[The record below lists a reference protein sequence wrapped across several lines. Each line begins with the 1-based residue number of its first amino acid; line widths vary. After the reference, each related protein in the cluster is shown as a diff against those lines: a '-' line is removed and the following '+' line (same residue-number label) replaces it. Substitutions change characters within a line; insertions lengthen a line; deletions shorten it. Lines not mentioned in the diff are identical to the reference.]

1 LTVNEVPE
9 SEQDISFARLIGTGI
24 GGKLLVDT
32 GTQIFNPFLQI
43 IAVGLGTNVVV
54 LGRMLGLRSAMGL
67 FAPIFG
73 ALADRHSY
81 RRVLQLGLMLNA
93 VGLFLI
99 GASSGTTLAL
109 IGMIFAGLG
118 MSMFVPTLHAYL
130 SHRLPY
136 NIRAR
141 GLGMVEYSW
150 ALTGIFG
157 LFLMGLVIEFA
168 GWRWPFFIL
177 AVGLVIATIVFGRLP
192 PARTEED
199 RDEDAAKPPI
209 RITWRKALEFMDLGP
224 NRRSAYANIVAGA
237 FIYFSAM
244 QIMIMY
250 GAWLGSEYG
259 LNAAQ
264 LGTIALAFG
273 LFDLTASVSVSLYT
287 DRIGK
292 RLSVIIGTVASLIG
306 YLLMPIL
313 STGLISAVLITG
325 LTRGFFEF
333 AIVANFPLLSE
344 QVPEQRGKVM
354 TLSAAVGLTGVT
366 LASFTAPMLYTMH
379 GLVGMTVVSAIS
391 SAIALVILFSF
402 VREGNH

>member
-1 LTVNEVPE
+1 MSIKEIPE
-9 SEQDISFARLIGTGI
+9 SGKEFSFARLIGTGI
-24 GGKLLVDT
+24 GGKILVDT

-43 IAVGLGTNVVV
+43 IAVGLGSNVVV
-54 LGRMLGLRSAMGL
+54 VGRMLGVRSAMGL

-81 RRVLQLGLMLNA
+81 RRVLQLGLILNA
-93 VGLFLI
+93 IGLFLI
-99 GASSGTTLAL
+99 GASIGTATAL
-109 IGMIFAGLG
+109 LGMVFAGLG
-118 MSMFVPTLHAYL
+118 MSMFIPTLHAYL

-136 NIRAR
+136 QIRAR
-141 GLGMVEYSW
+141 GLGMIEYSW
-150 ALTGIFG
+150 ALTGIVG
-157 LFLMGLVIEFA
+157 LFLMGQVIEVA

-177 AVGLVIATIVFGRLP
+177 AGGLVIATIVFGRLP
-192 PARTEED
+192 PARSEQD
-199 RDEDAAKPPI
+199 REQDAAKPPI
-209 RITWRKALEFMDLGP
+209 EITWRQIFRFLDLGP

-250 GAWLGSEYG
+250 GAWLGNEYG

-264 LGTIALAFG
+264 LGTIALVFG
-273 LFDLTASVSVSLYT
+273 LFDLTASVSVSLFT
-287 DRIGK
+287 DRVGK
-292 RLSVIIGTVASLIG
+292 RLSVIIGTIASFVG

-313 STGLISAVLITG
+313 STGLIAAVLITG

-354 TLSAAVGLTGVT
+354 TLSASVGLLGVT
-366 LASFTAPMLYTMH
+366 LASFVAPMLYTEY
-379 GLVGMTVVSAIS
+379 GLTGMTVVSAIS
-391 SAIALVILFSF
+391 SAIALVILFSL
-402 VREGNH
+402 VREGDH